1 MTAPTAA
8 AGQASSIVH
17 LDRLELAFAP
27 QPWRFADERRADI
40 DKHFAQLKAAK
51 PALWNGRMLMLAE
64 HTLARSVFRGSLL
77 ETDFA
82 SFIAWR
88 DWGFPEAGVHNCF
101 AMGAL
106 RARDGAY
113 LLGVMGPDTVNAGKV
128 YFPAGV
134 PDLDDIVDGKVD
146 LARNVAREVAEETGL
161 QPGDY
166 MADAGWVCVR
176 TGRRLAMMK
185 LLAAPETAEE
195 LRTRILAHLARDAEP
210 ELADIRI
217 VRGPAD
223 LDALMPPFVTA
234 YLQHIWSHAP

>member
-1 MTAPTAA
+1 MPGRSTSRPECPISTTSSTAT
-8 AGQASSIVH
+8 
-17 LDRLELAFAP
+17 
-27 QPWRFADERRADI
+27 
-40 DKHFAQLKAAK
+40 
-51 PALWNGRMLMLAE
+51 
-64 HTLARSVFRGSLL
+64 
-77 ETDFA
+77 
-82 SFIAWR
+82 
-88 DWGFPEAGVHNCF
+88 
-101 AMGAL
+101 
-106 RARDGAY
+106 
-113 LLGVMGPDTVNAGKV
+113 
-128 YFPAGV
+128 
-134 PDLDDIVDGKVD
+134 VD

-166 MADAGWVCVR
+166 AADAGWVCVR

-195 LRTRILAHLARDAEP
+195 LRARILAHLARDTEP

>member
-1 MTAPTAA
+1 MTPATAA

-27 QPWRFADERRADI
+27 QPWRFADERRVEI
-40 DKHFAQLKAAK
+40 DRHFAQLKAAK
-51 PALWNGRMLMLAE
+51 PALWNGRMLMLAD
-64 HTLARSVFRGSLL
+64 HTIDRSVLRGSFL

-82 SFIAWR
+82 SFVAWR

-106 RARDGAY
+106 RAGDGAY

-134 PDLDDIVDGKVD
+134 PDLDDIADGKVD

-166 MADAGWVCVR
+166 AADPGWVCVR

-185 LLAAPETAEE
+185 LLTTREDADE
-195 LRTRILAHLARDAEP
+195 LRARILRHLARDTEP

-234 YLQHIWSHAP
+234 YLQYIWSQTP

>member
-1 MTAPTAA
+1 MTAPTAG

-17 LDRLELAFAP
+17 LDRLELAFVP
-27 QPWRFADERRADI
+27 QPWRFADERRSDI
-40 DKHFAQLKAAK
+40 DRHFAKLKAAT
-51 PALWNGRMLMLAE
+51 PALWNGRMLMLAD
-64 HTLARSVFRGSLL
+64 HTIDRSVLRGSFL

-82 SFIAWR
+82 SFVAWR

-106 RARDGAY
+106 RAGDGAY
-113 LLGVMGPDTVNAGKV
+113 LLGVMGPRTVNAGKV

-146 LARNVAREVAEETGL
+146 LARNVVREVAEETGL
-161 QPGDY
+161 GPTDY
-166 MADAGWVCVR
+166 TADAGWVCVR

-185 LLAAPETAEE
+185 LLAVRESAEE
-195 LRTRILAHLARDAEP
+195 LRARILAHLARDTEP

-217 VRGPAD
+217 VQGPAD
-223 LDALMPPFVTA
+223 LDAMMPPFVTA
-234 YLQHIWSHAP
+234 YLQHIWSLTP